1 MKSKNKNN
9 NILKLIRLPDLITLI
24 NALFGFSAIIISLN
38 DIKNISNSILLILL
52 AAIADGLDGAISRKC
67 KSSSLFGYNLH
78 EVQASEQENCK
89 DCSNVYANNSE
100 AKRSVDPKA
109 TQTFATLA
117 RMVRERP
124 KGATSDFGANL
135 DSLAD
140 VVSFGVA
147 PAVIAYIV
155 LKETYPFWGI
165 IFSSLYLMCGLLR
178 LARFNVYI
186 TNTKNFIGL
195 PITASGVF
203 IALFIM
209 LLREYGI
216 ILIILL
222 FFMSVLMVSRVNY
235 LKVRDQR
242 ILITLMAIFILLVLS
257 YYLNSNLKQSLS
269 WILFSLIGMYV
280 LSPIVLRRILPPL

>member
-67 KSSSLFGYNLH
+67 KSNNLFG
-78 EVQASEQENCK
+78 QENC
-89 DCSNVYANNSE
+89 
-100 AKRSVDPKA
+100 R
-109 TQTFATLA
+109 
-117 RMVRERP
+117 
-124 KGATSDFGANL
+124 DFGANL

-155 LKETYPFWGI
+155 LKENYPFLGI

-242 ILITLMAIFILLVLS
+242 ILIPLMAIFILLVLS
-257 YYLNSNLKQSLS
+257 YYLNYNLKQSLS

>member
-1 MKSKNKNN
+1 LKSKNKNN

-67 KSSSLFGYNLH
+67 KSSNL
-78 EVQASEQENCK
+78 SERRPSQK
-89 DCSNVYANNSE
+89 ANGW
-100 AKRSVDPKA
+100 
-109 TQTFATLA
+109 
-117 RMVRERP
+117 
-124 KGATSDFGANL
+124 GALETSDFGANI

-140 VVSFGVA
+140 AVSFGVA

-155 LKETYPFWGI
+155 LKENYPFLWGI

-203 IALFIM
+203 IVLFIM
-209 LLREYGI
+209 LLGEHGL

-242 ILITLMAIFILLVLS
+242 ILIPLMAIFILLVLS

-269 WILFSLIGMYV
+269 WILFSLIGIYV
-280 LSPIVLRRILPPL
+280 LSPIVLKGILRAV

>member
-9 NILKLIRLPDLITLI
+9 IHILKLIQLPDLITLI

-67 KSSSLFGYNLH
+67 KSSNLFGYNH
-78 EVQASEQENCK
+78 K
-89 DCSNVYANNSE
+89 DPSKVDANN
-100 AKRSVDPKA
+100 
-109 TQTFATLA
+109 
-117 RMVRERP
+117 
-124 KGATSDFGANL
+124 SDFGANI

-147 PAVIAYIV
+147 PAIIAYIV
-155 LKETYPFWGI
+155 LKKNYPFLGI
-165 IFSSLYLMCGLLR
+165 IFSSLYLMCGILR
-178 LARFNVYI
+178 LARFNAYI
-186 TNTKNFIGL
+186 SNTKNFIGL
-195 PITASGVF
+195 PITASGIF

-209 LLREYGI
+209 LLREYGL

-235 LKVRDQR
+235 FKVRDQR
-242 ILITLMAIFILLVLS
+242 ILILLLAIFILLVLS

-269 WILFSLIGMYV
+269 WILFSLISMYV
-280 LSPIVLRRILPPL
+280 LSPIVLRRLL